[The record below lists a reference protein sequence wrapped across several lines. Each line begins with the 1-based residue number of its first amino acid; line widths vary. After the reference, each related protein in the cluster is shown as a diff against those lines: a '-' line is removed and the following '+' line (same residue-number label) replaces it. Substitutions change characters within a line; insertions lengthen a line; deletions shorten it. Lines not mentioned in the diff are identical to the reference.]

1 MKAYE
6 PRGDMGQRE
15 ELMRL
20 RREHKHMAMDL
31 DILKSDEIIRENNP
45 VRFTFI
51 HHERE
56 CLPLTAL

>member
-1 MKAYE
+1 MVARVRRRTLNEQPLIMKAYE

-31 DILKSDEIIRENNP
+31 DILRKVTKSVARRSP
-45 VRFTFI
+45 
-51 HHERE
+51 
-56 CLPLTAL
+56 